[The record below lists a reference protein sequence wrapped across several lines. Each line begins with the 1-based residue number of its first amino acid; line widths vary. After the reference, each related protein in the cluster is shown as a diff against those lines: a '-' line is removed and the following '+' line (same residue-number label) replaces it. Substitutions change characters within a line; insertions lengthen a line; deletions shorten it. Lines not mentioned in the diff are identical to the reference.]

1 MTFEELEKNLKTG
14 KLESLYLLYGEEQ
27 YLLEQSIKKIKKN
40 FGELVNGINYI
51 QIDEKNV
58 NNLISDIET
67 PAFGYSKKLIIV
79 KNSGL
84 FKKETRTKKKEEK
97 TAKKNQANKSLVE
110 KISTYIAENIKTIN
124 EFAIL
129 VFIEQEIGTNEL
141 VKTIQKLGIVCNFEE
156 LKPNQIASR
165 IKSICT
171 AYKVNISN
179 VDINYFIEECGTNM
193 QELINEIRKLIEYAG
208 ENGTIKKE
216 IVRRQSELS
225 RQNVYFT

>member
-14 KLESLYLLYGEEQ
+14 KLKSLYLLYGEEQ

-97 TAKKNQANKSLVE
+97 TAKKNQANKSLIE
-110 KISTYIAENIKTIN
+110 KREGNFSILLSTAS
-124 EFAIL
+124 FL
-129 VFIEQEIGTNEL
+129 
-141 VKTIQKLGIVCNFEE
+141 KLLF
-156 LKPNQIASR
+156 S
-165 IKSICT
+165 
-171 AYKVNISN
+171 
-179 VDINYFIEECGTNM
+179 
-193 QELINEIRKLIEYAG
+193 IEYLIFIG
-208 ENGTIKKE
+208 KSFSKDLFSMSLKSNSLYKTDDGNK
-216 IVRRQSELS
+216 
-225 RQNVYFT
+225 